1 MMGAPNGDVLTKIDD
16 DTADAMAE
24 FISNTCGGLVTEL
37 NSVVFEDL
45 GKSKFNIKHKEILDG
60 NSVESFENIY
70 RFLIDIEGVN
80 VVIFTEF
87 EENFIGFITELTQAK
102 QTFYPEVIKQEEVIE
117 ELEET
122 NKKEEL
128 KIEEQKEGSEDKDT
142 DPKSKKLKMVIII
155 IGGLI
160 IFTILVGLIMYLS
173 GAFSQKPIE
182 KPIDVNTTI
191 IEKNKVEIVKYEALK
206 KVDFKMSDINV
217 ERLNSRFELLTKYQ
231 ILTQEELEIQA
242 QEEKQRIIQLK
253 KEQELIEFAKQNKEE
268 PLIIEENKENQK
280 TDTIQKDIIEKPIEN
295 ITTPISVEIQ
305 KIQPIEN
312 KEINLVVTND
322 KLKFV
327 LANSLK
333 YKLFKQLVQQ
343 TNSTQ
348 ARISICNNNNGKT
361 QIFIGPFENEEL
373 QIKMN
378 TLIRES
384 DTTVETLISNL
395 TQEEFD
401 TKCNF

>member
-1 MMGAPNGDVLTKIDD
+1 
-16 DTADAMAE
+16 
-24 FISNTCGGLVTEL
+24 
-37 NSVVFEDL
+37 
-45 GKSKFNIKHKEILDG
+45 
-60 NSVESFENIY
+60 
-70 RFLIDIEGVN
+70 
-80 VVIFTEF
+80 
-87 EENFIGFITELTQAK
+87 
-102 QTFYPEVIKQEEVIE
+102 
-117 ELEET
+117 
-122 NKKEEL
+122 
-128 KIEEQKEGSEDKDT
+128 
-142 DPKSKKLKMVIII
+142 
-155 IGGLI
+155 
-160 IFTILVGLIMYLS
+160 
-173 GAFSQKPIE
+173 
-182 KPIDVNTTI
+182 
-191 IEKNKVEIVKYEALK
+191 
-206 KVDFKMSDINV
+206 MSDINV

>member
-1 MMGAPNGDVLTKIDD
+1 
-16 DTADAMAE
+16 
-24 FISNTCGGLVTEL
+24 
-37 NSVVFEDL
+37 
-45 GKSKFNIKHKEILDG
+45 
-60 NSVESFENIY
+60 
-70 RFLIDIEGVN
+70 
-80 VVIFTEF
+80 
-87 EENFIGFITELTQAK
+87 
-102 QTFYPEVIKQEEVIE
+102 
-117 ELEET
+117 
-122 NKKEEL
+122 
-128 KIEEQKEGSEDKDT
+128 
-142 DPKSKKLKMVIII
+142 
-155 IGGLI
+155 
-160 IFTILVGLIMYLS
+160 
-173 GAFSQKPIE
+173 
-182 KPIDVNTTI
+182 
-191 IEKNKVEIVKYEALK
+191 
-206 KVDFKMSDINV
+206 MSDINV

-242 QEEKQRIIQLK
+242 QEEKHRIIQLK